1 MRKLNLLKELCAKR
15 VVQGLF
21 VVGVALAAAWAIVG
35 CARLSTTEKRSET
48 PPATPVVIPR
58 PVKLVQQAGHFEIG
72 PATLVRV
79 VSGADEARE
88 AAAFLSDWLTQATGG
103 ARPVNT
109 VVDEGRPTGVIFTK
123 RGAKAEWGEEGYGL
137 EITSKQALVRANS
150 AAGFFYGVQT
160 LRQLLPAEAE
170 KVEGSHGTH
179 EWNVRCVKIEDFPR
193 FGWRGL
199 MLDSSRHFQEK
210 EFIEHLLDVMAYHKL
225 NRFHWHLIDEN
236 AWRLEIKR
244 YPELARKGSWRGT
257 DARGDSGW
265 YSQDD
270 VREIVAYAKRRR
282 ITVVPEIEMPAHT
295 AAALYVF
302 PQLTCTGKAIELGE
316 PGLEYF
322 TKNAGNLPYCAGK
335 EATFEFL
342 ENVLTEVT
350 GLFDAPYIHVG
361 GDERPDGFWEK
372 CPNCQ
377 ARMKAVGAKDE
388 HDLQN
393 YFMRRITDFLATK
406 NRRAIS
412 WAVTRSDAYNPK
424 DMDDLGHDAIIQ
436 NWHEETRFALSRG
449 WDVINSANLFV
460 YLDYPE
466 FSRVGKPDW
475 MPLLPLEKVYQFEPV
490 PKEVSGEV
498 AKHVWGGEACLWTE
512 QVPQEKVNG
521 ALFPRLLALAEVTWS
536 PANGMNYQDFAAR
549 ATMHGAWLKGL
560 AVDYGRPS
568 EEVAK

>member
-1 MRKLNLLKELCAKR
+1 MRQPNLFKELCAKSTVR
-15 VVQGLF
+15 NLF
-21 VVGVALAAAWAIVG
+21 VVGIALAAAGVIAG
-35 CARLSTTEKRSET
+35 CARSRPVEKRAQT
-48 PPATPVVIPR
+48 PPAAPAVIPR
-58 PVKLVQQAGHFEIG
+58 PVKLVPQPGHFEVG
-72 PATLVRV
+72 PATAVGVVR
-79 VSGADEARE
+79 GADEARG
-88 AAAFLSDWLTQATGG
+88 AAAFLSDWLRQATGG

-109 VVDEGRPTGVIFTK
+109 FEDEEQPRGIIFTK
-123 RGAKAEWGEEGYGL
+123 RGAKPEWGEEGYGL
-137 EITSKQALVRANS
+137 EITSKQVLVRANS

-160 LRQLLPAEAE
+160 LRQLLPPQAEGDA
-170 KVEGSHGTH
+170 GSHGTH
-179 EWNVRCVKIEDFPR
+179 EWHAPCVEIEDFPS

-225 NRFHWHLIDEN
+225 NRFHWHLIDAN

-270 VREIVAYAKRRR
+270 VREIVAYAKRLH
-282 ITVVPEIEMPAHT
+282 IMVIPEVEMPAHT
-295 AAALYVF
+295 ASALYVF
-302 PQLTCTGKAIELGE
+302 PQLTCTGKPIEVGK
-316 PGLEYF
+316 PGLDYF
-322 TKNAGNLPYCAGK
+322 TQNAGNLPYCAGK

-350 GLFDAPYIHVG
+350 ELFDAPYIHVG

-372 CPNCQ
+372 CPDCQ
-377 ARMKAVGAKDE
+377 ARMKAVGARDE

-406 NRRAIS
+406 NRRVIS
-412 WAVTRSDAYNPK
+412 WAVTRSDAYDPK
-424 DMDDLGHDAIIQ
+424 DLDDLGHDAIIQ
-436 NWHEETRFALSRG
+436 NWHEETRFALSQG
-449 WDVINSANLFV
+449 WDVINSANRFV

-466 FSRVGKPDW
+466 FSLAGKPDW

-490 PKEVSGEV
+490 PEGVSADA

-512 QVPQEKVNG
+512 QVPQENVYA

-536 PANGMNYQDFAAR
+536 PADGRNYDEFAAR
-549 ATMHGAWLKGL
+549 VALHAAWLKRMG
-560 AVDYGRPS
+560 VEYGRPP
-568 EEVAK
+568 EETAK

>member
-1 MRKLNLLKELCAKR
+1 MKQPTLLTKLCANS
-15 VVQGLF
+15 VVHGLF
-21 VVGVALAAAWAIVG
+21 MVWIALSAAGLIVG
-35 CARLSTTEKRSET
+35 CAPL
-48 PPATPVVIPR
+48 PPGEAPAPALVIPR
-58 PVKLVQQAGHFEIG
+58 PGKLAQQARHFEVG
-72 PATLVRV
+72 PATEVGV
-79 VSGADEARE
+79 VSGSEDAHE
-88 AAAFLSDWLTQATGG
+88 AAGFLSDWLTQATGG
-103 ARPVNT
+103 ARPVST
-109 VVDEGRPTGVIFTK
+109 YVDEGRSQAVIFTK
-123 RGAKAEWGEEGYGL
+123 RRAKQEWGEEGYGL
-137 EITSKQALVRANS
+137 EITSKQVLIRANS
-150 AAGFFYGVQT
+150 DAGFFYGVQT
-160 LRQLLPAEAE
+160 LRQLLPPEAE
-170 KVEGSHGTH
+170 SFEGSHGTH
-179 EWNVRCVKIEDFPR
+179 KWKAPCVTIEDCPR

-210 EFIEHLLDVMAYHKL
+210 QYIEHLLDVMAYHKL
-225 NRFHWHLIDEN
+225 NRFHWHLVDEN

-270 VREIVAYAKRRR
+270 VREIVAYAKRRH
-282 ITVVPEIEMPAHT
+282 IMVIPEIEMPAHT

-302 PQLTCTGKAIELGE
+302 PQLTCSGKEIKLGE

-342 ENVLTEVT
+342 ENVLMEVT
-350 GLFDAPYIHVG
+350 ALFEAPYIHVG

-372 CPNCQ
+372 CPDCQ

-393 YFMRRITDFLATK
+393 YFMRRMTDFLAAK
-406 NRRAIS
+406 HRRVIS
-412 WAVTRSDAYNPK
+412 WAVTRSDPYNPK
-424 DMDDLGHDAIIQ
+424 DIDDLGHDAISQ
-436 NWHEETRFALSRG
+436 NWHEETRVALSQG

-475 MPLLPLEKVYQFEPV
+475 MPLLPLDKVYQFEPV
-490 PKEVSGEV
+490 PKEASADA
-498 AKHVWGGEACLWTE
+498 AKRVWGGEACLWTE

-521 ALFPRLLALAEVTWS
+521 ALFPRLLALAEVTWT
-536 PANGMNYQDFAAR
+536 PANGIDYQDFAAR
-549 ATMHGAWLKGL
+549 VTLHAAWLKGMG
-560 AVDYGRPS
+560 VEYGRPS
-568 EEVAK
+568 EEKAK